1 MSTSIDMSGFDQ
13 LYPFKSHFLNL
24 NGLNYH
30 YLDEGSGDPLVMVH
44 GNPTWSFYYRS
55 LVKALS
61 DRYRCIA
68 PDHIGC
74 GLSDKPDTGRYDYCL
89 QSRVNDLEKFVDHL
103 ELKEKITLILHDWG
117 GMIGMALAVTRPE
130 IIGRL
135 ILLNTAAFP
144 PPHGKK
150 LPLRLKL
157 IRSFKP
163 LAVPAVLGL
172 NLFSRAALVMAACK
186 KLSPAVKTGLT
197 APYNSWNNR
206 IATLKFVQDIPLGPR
221 DPSWSLVKSVDSRLD
236 TLADKPMLI
245 CWGLKDFVFDM
256 DYLAEWQRRFSN
268 AEVHT
273 FPMAGHYVI
282 EDEPLKVI
290 EAVNTFLSR
299 YPLE

>member
-1 MSTSIDMSGFDQ
+1 MSTSINMSGFGR
-13 LYPFKSHFLNL
+13 LYPFKSCFLNL

-61 DRYRCIA
+61 NRYRCIA

-74 GLSDKPDTGRYDYCL
+74 GLSDKPDIRRYDYRL
-89 QSRVNDLEKFVDHL
+89 QSRVNDLETFVDHL
-103 ELKEKITLILHDWG
+103 ELKEKVTLILHDWG
-117 GMIGMALAVTRPE
+117 GMIGMAMAVTRPE
-130 IIGRL
+130 SIGRL

-157 IRSFKP
+157 IRNVKP

-172 NLFSRAALVMAACK
+172 NLFSRAALEMAACK
-186 KLSPAVKTGLT
+186 KLSPAVKLGLT
-197 APYNSWNNR
+197 APYNTWKNR

-221 DPSWSLVKSVDSRLD
+221 DPSWSIVKSVDSRLD
-236 TLADKPMLI
+236 ALADKPMLI
-245 CWGLKDFVFDM
+245 CWGLNDFVFDA
-256 DYLAEWQRRFSN
+256 DYLSEWQRRFPN

-273 FPMAGHYVI
+273 FPRAGHYVL
-282 EDEPLKVI
+282 EDEPLRI
-290 EAVNTFLSR
+290 TELTGNFLR
-299 YPLE
+299 QHPLD